1 VEEDLQVCIAVLIG
15 DGLPVCAVAQLLQL
29 PKHRVRQIFYETID
43 APYARTSTPRTGP
56 VGEAER
62 ATIEALSRRGMPAP
76 KIAHILRR
84 RLKDVKQGSRSPYC

>member
-1 VEEDLQVCIAVLIG
+1 MEEDLQICITALIG
-15 DGLPVCAVAQLLQL
+15 DGLPVSAVVQLLQV
-29 PKHRVRQIFYETID
+29 PKNRVRQLFYEAID
-43 APYARTSTPRTGP
+43 APYIRPPTPRVGP

-84 RLKDVKQGSRSPYC
+84 RLKDVKQGGGSPDC